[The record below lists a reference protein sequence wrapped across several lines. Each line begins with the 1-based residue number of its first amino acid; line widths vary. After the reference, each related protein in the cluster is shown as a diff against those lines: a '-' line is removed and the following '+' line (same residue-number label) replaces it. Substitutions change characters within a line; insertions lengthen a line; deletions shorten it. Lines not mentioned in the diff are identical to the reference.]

1 MANYIEHDGEGRVK
15 SIGPA
20 TRGDKSNQTVE
31 SADNGGSARVAN
43 MGSELVTPS
52 ILQL

>member
-1 MANYIEHDGEGRVK
+1 MANLVEHGGEGRVE
-15 SIGPA
+15 STGPA
-20 TRGDKSNQTVE
+20 ARGDKSDQIVQ

-43 MGSELVTPS
+43 TGSELVTPS